1 MSIITHFTG
10 PSFRALRALALPLAL
25 LTAACGRGNGEALD
39 IALIGT
45 TADLFETGTRL
56 STGGQHMRAATTEG
70 LVGLDAEGQVTP
82 ALADR
87 WIVTDDGRSY
97 IFRLRDGS
105 WPDGSDLTGESARE
119 ALRRV
124 IRSLKGTTLGRD
136 LSQIDEIRAMA
147 GRVVEIRLKGPMPD
161 FLQLLAQPELG
172 LERGGAGAGPMTLRR
187 VGDIAVLSMMSPEN
201 RGMPIREG
209 WEKLVRELR
218 VSGLPA
224 AEAIARFDNG
234 EVDVVLGG
242 RIESL
247 PLADTGPLSRGTV
260 RLDPAIGLF
269 GLTVAQSK
277 GFLAEPAGREAIAM
291 AIDREALIAPFNVG
305 GWLPTTRIVAPGL
318 AADLGT
324 IGERWSELTMEERR
338 STAAARVANWRRA
351 NEAEAV
357 ELSIEL
363 PAGPGGDLLF
373 RRLSSDMAAIG
384 ITLRRA
390 KEGEEAALTLVDRV
404 ARYAGAQWFLNQFH
418 CGVRRG
424 LCSSDAD
431 ERVSEALSSADPAER
446 AALLAEA
453 EAELTQTNAFIP
465 FGQPVRFSLVRG
477 RVTGFAANRWVFHPL
492 PAFAAVPR

>member
-1 MSIITHFTG
+1 MSIL
-10 PSFRALRALALPLAL
+10 PRLPALRALALPFALPIAL
-25 LTAACGRGNGEALD
+25 LTAACGRGDGEAVE
-39 IALIGT
+39 IAIVGT

-70 LVGLDAEGQVTP
+70 LVGLDAEGQVIP

-105 WPDGSDLTGESARE
+105 WPDGSDLSGESARE
-119 ALRRV
+119 ALRRA
-124 IRSLKGTTLGRD
+124 IRSLNGTTLGRD

-172 LERGGAGAGPMTLRR
+172 LPRGGAGAGPMTLRR
-187 VGDIAVLSMMSPEN
+187 VGDIAVLSVMSPEN
-201 RGMPIREG
+201 RGLPISEG
-209 WEKLVRELR
+209 WERGVRELR

-269 GLTVAQSK
+269 GLAVAQTD
-277 GFLAEPAGREAIAM
+277 GFLAEPSGREAIAM

-338 STAAARVANWRRA
+338 ATAAARVANWRRA

-357 ELSIEL
+357 ELLIEL

-373 RRLSSDMAAIG
+373 RQLSSDMASIG

-390 KEGEEAALTLVDRV
+390 KDGEDAV
-404 ARYAGAQWFLNQFH
+404 ARFGRPGGALRGRAVVSQPVPLRGAG
-418 CGVRRG
+418 C
-424 LCSSDAD
+424 D
-431 ERVSEALSSADPAER
+431 
-446 AALLAEA
+446 LLA
-453 EAELTQTNAFIP
+453 
-465 FGQPVRFSLVRG
+465 RSR
-477 RVTGFAANRWVFHPL
+477 
-492 PAFAAVPR
+492 